1 MSGAETGAQASTR
14 DARLSARMQRVF
26 LRSVGMFVGI
36 GPRFGIR
43 NAGWLKQTP

>member
-1 MSGAETGAQASTR
+1 MSGAETRAQASTR
-14 DARLSARMQRVF
+14 EYHLVLACSAFF